1 MLWSHPT
8 RILGIR
14 NYYVRDE
21 NFATMTKNSDMEKK
35 RNYEPPLMNE
45 FGFNSE
51 NGFAISGNHNADCES
66 VSETN
71 YQWS

>member
-1 MLWSHPT
+1 
-8 RILGIR
+8 
-14 NYYVRDE
+14 
-21 NFATMTKNSDMEKK
+21 MTKNSDMEKK

-51 NGFAISGNHNADCES
+51 NGFAISRNHNADCES